1 MEVLTTDTFADLPD
15 ALVRELLQLAEPK
28 GVQVAANLKI
38 LYQERSNLREQA
50 ERADLIRRQADLDVP
65 REPSIVGVDG
75 SYQIHRLTGAD
86 LAAAAAVA
94 VEGTSREARRHWA
107 EPYHRLWVD
116 YLPHHADTTRVLR
129 ALMMTMEL
137 DLATEAPHD
146 VVLMDGSFASLII
159 YFNQGLTSL
168 DDAVPALAER
178 FLGQWTE
185 ALTRLRNVLTN
196 SRTAALPKYTS
207 RKELS
212 ARNGIQCP
220 VDIDSKALATLILN
234 PGEYTRPLFIFDSHD
249 PDSLRVDHLPEKYC
263 APTEWAAIQ
272 SALDSLQVI
281 YYRPY
286 GWTPA
291 LRIEVPASI
300 AGSHTRLAMLL
311 EGIRRQ
317 FFSPAVIEP
326 YPLFIADRMVKSL
339 GDGVAVVEQTISQH
353 VVAELSNIET
363 TLLFLQNYRTEG
375 GRGGV

>member
-1 MEVLTTDTFADLPD
+1 METFADLPD

-28 GVQVAANLKI
+28 GAQVAQNLKT
-38 LYQERSNLREQA
+38 LQQERQNLREQA
-50 ERADLIRRQADLDVP
+50 EQRHVIRRQADLDVP

-86 LAAAAAVA
+86 LVAAAAVA
-94 VEGTSREARRHWA
+94 VEGTSREARRYWP

-116 YLPHHADTTRVLR
+116 YLPHHTQTTRVLR
-129 ALMMTMEL
+129 ALMMAMEL
-137 DLATEAPHD
+137 DLANEAPHD
-146 VVLMDGSFASLII
+146 VVLLDGSFASIII
-159 YFNQGLTSL
+159 YLNQGLTSL
-168 DDAVPALAER
+168 DDTIPGLADRLLEQWAVTRER
-178 FLGQWTE
+178 LQ
-185 ALTRLRNVLTN
+185 RVLTS

-212 ARNGIQCP
+212 SRVGIRCP

-234 PGEYTRPLFIFDSHD
+234 PGEYTCPLFIFDVHD
-249 PDSLRVDHLPEKYC
+249 PESSRVDHLPERYC
-263 APTEWAAIQ
+263 SPNDWRVIQ

-291 LRIEVPASI
+291 LRIEVPTAI

-311 EGIRRQ
+311 EGIKRQ

-339 GDGVAVVEQTISQH
+339 GEGVAVIEQTISQH